1 MNQTPARLYLH
12 YHDDILHRLEDVLE
26 EALATINADQPLPV
40 FFRADDIGV
49 YSSSF
54 DRLMSLFDRHQV
66 PLCLAV
72 VPAWL
77 TRSRWAVFKAH
88 WEVASPLWCWHQHG
102 WRHANHE
109 PAGKKCEFGPT
120 RPAAYIRRDLI
131 RGKAR
136 LNAIIGGDLQPFF
149 TPPWNRCSE
158 TTLALLKE
166 LGFQGVS
173 TSAGRGPCSRSAP
186 KRVAPADY
194 CINVDLH
201 TRTETDPAACLN
213 GLAGEFSQ
221 AAAAEH
227 IGIMLHHQRMNK
239 AAFAMLDGLL
249 RYITR
254 TPRLKTVTFN
264 DFLSKT

>member
-1 MNQTPARLYLH
+1 MNQAPARLYLH
-12 YHDDILHRLEDVLE
+12 YRDDILHRLE
-26 EALATINADQPLPV
+26 EALEKALANINTARPLPV

-54 DRLMSLFDRHQV
+54 NKLMSLFDTHQA

-77 TRSRWAVFKAH
+77 TQRRWAIIKAQ
-88 WEVASPLWCWHQHG
+88 WKVSSALWCWHQHG

-109 PAGKKCEFGPT
+109 PSGKKCEFGPS
-120 RPAAYIRRDLI
+120 RSAADIRSDLT

-136 LNAIIGGDLQPFF
+136 LSSIIGADLQPFF

-158 TTLALLKE
+158 KTLALLKE
-166 LGFQGVS
+166 LQFKAVS
-173 TSAGRGPCSRSAP
+173 TSTGRGPWSTPAS
-186 KRVAPADY
+186 KRATLDDY
-194 CINVDLH
+194 RINVDLH
-201 TRTETDPAACLN
+201 TRKETDPVACLN
-213 GLAGEFSQ
+213 GLVDEFSQ
-221 AAAAEH
+221 AASLGH
-227 IGIMLHHQRMNK
+227 IGIMIHHQRMNE

-254 TPRLKTVTFN
+254 TPRLRALTFN
-264 DFLSKT
+264 GFSSKS